1 MGTYN
6 STYIGIYLEIPF
18 VKVEKEI
25 ITYTHPTT
33 GVKMSKKFCPD
44 TGVEGIEHKRTE
56 TKYSEPNTY
65 IDDVDGLEEDMFWQ
79 PNVTGGEKCATVILN
94 RHNKKFA
101 HTDDDYFNYSIDS
114 SLNIEDLI
122 SEFKVKYDEYLN
134 YFIEKYKVV
143 NVKYGVVNYGN

>member
-25 ITYTHPTT
+25 ITYTHPTKGT
-33 GVKMSKKFCPD
+33 KMSKKFCPD

-56 TKYSEPNTY
+56 TEYSVPNTW
-65 IDDVDGLEEDMFWQ
+65 IDVDGLDEDMFWQ
-79 PNVTGGEKCATVILN
+79 PAYTGGGKKIATVILN
-94 RHNKKFA
+94 GNDDKFA

-114 SLNIEDLI
+114 SINIVGLI
-122 SEFKVKYDEYLN
+122 SEFKEKYSEYLN
-134 YFIEKYKVV
+134 YFINEYEVV
-143 NVKYGVVNYGN
+143 NIKYGVVNYGH